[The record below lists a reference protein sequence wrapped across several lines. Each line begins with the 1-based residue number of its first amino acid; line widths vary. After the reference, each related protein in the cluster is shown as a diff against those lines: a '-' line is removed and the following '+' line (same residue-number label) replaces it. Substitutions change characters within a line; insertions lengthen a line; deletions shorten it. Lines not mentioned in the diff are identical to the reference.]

1 MNSDNTSNTSS
12 SAESGSA
19 GNKDSQAPQQE
30 AGRSETLDKME
41 QGAHRT
47 VNQVADAVAAGMKNA
62 QQAFTKVT
70 ENVQQKSRQ
79 WKDDGNEWTESL
91 RETVKQTPLT
101 SIATAF
107 LIGALVTHVCR
118 RHP

>member
-1 MNSDNTSNTSS
+1 MNSDNTSNPSS
-12 SAESGSA
+12 SAESESP
-19 GNKDSQAPQQE
+19 GNKDSQQE

-62 QQAFTKVT
+62 QQAFTKVSK
-70 ENVQQKSRQ
+70 NVQQKSRQ